1 MSITK
6 AQMLIDLKNNIS
18 EISILP
24 VYIIKS
30 TDFYNDRDR
39 TIDAV
44 IDFAQG
50 KNLIVRSSSVAE
62 DTDAFSNAGKF
73 ESILGVSPSAEEVAS
88 AIDKVYTSY
97 NTSLDEE
104 ILIQPMLEN
113 VIKSGV
119 IFTRDIDTNAEYYV
133 VNYQDGSDTVA
144 VTSGKSNALRTFVS
158 YKHSPYA
165 IADSDMSQLI
175 DVVKLIEEYLRND
188 ALDIE
193 FAVTDEN
200 DIHSIFILQCRPI
213 ARGNKG
219 QKESIDIAP
228 VLNRIYKKAQ
238 KLSAPHPFLLG
249 DTTCFGV
256 MPDWNP
262 AEILGVRPKKL
273 AISLYKELITDSIW
287 AHQRKNYGYRDLT
300 MHPLMISFCGVP
312 YIDTRITFNS
322 FIPAKLNKSIA
333 EKLVNYYIDTL
344 AQYPKYHDK
353 IEFEIVYS
361 CYYLGLPEKL
371 KKLENYGF
379 NRNEISRIEFSLL
392 NLTNR
397 IIDPVEGLYKADIEK
412 IKKLEENYERI
423 ELSDISLVDRIY
435 WLIEECKEYGTL
447 PFAGI
452 ARAGFIAVQFLRSF
466 VDTGIITQDEHDK
479 YMKSLNTINKQMNE
493 DLKNYY
499 AGEMSKDEFI
509 KSYGHIRPGTYDIM
523 SRRYDEA
530 FDEYFSVNFTISTVE
545 KSNGDEAEFRFSDA
559 QLTRIQQELDENG
572 LLISVTDLMDFIKLS
587 IEGRER
593 LKFIFTKSVSRILQ
607 LVEELGKRADI
618 SKEDMAYLDISVVK
632 QLYVDLHT
640 GFISDLFKQ
649 NIESNKVQYERAMR
663 IKLPSIIVKPD
674 DVYTFNLLDEEPNFI
689 TQKSVTSRG
698 TVLSDGTDEIEH
710 RIVFIQSAD
719 PGYDFIFSKGIAGL
733 ITQFGGAN
741 SHMAIRCAE
750 LGIPAVIG
758 VGESRYNEWS
768 GWNMIELDC
777 LKRQVIR
784 IE

>member
-1 MSITK
+1 
-6 AQMLIDLKNNIS
+6 MLIDLKNNIP
-18 EISILP
+18 EINILP
-24 VYIIKS
+24 AQIVKS
-30 TDFYNDRDR
+30 EDFYNDRDR

-62 DTDAFSNAGKF
+62 DTDVFSNAGKF
-73 ESILGVSPSAEEVAS
+73 ESILGVSPTAEEVTS

-97 NTSLDEE
+97 NTNLDEE

-144 VTSGKSNALRTFVS
+144 VTSGESNALRTFVS
-158 YKHSPYA
+158 YKNSPYD

-175 DVVKLIEEYLRND
+175 DAVKLIEEYLHND

-193 FAVTDEN
+193 FAMTDEYGV
-200 DIHSIFILQCRPI
+200 HRIFILQCRPI
-213 ARGNKG
+213 ARGNKE

-228 VLNRIYKKAQ
+228 VLKRIYKKAQ

-249 DTTCFGV
+249 HTTCFGV

-322 FIPAKLNKSIA
+322 FIPAKLNKNIA

-344 AQYPKYHDK
+344 AKYPKYHDK

-371 KKLENYGF
+371 KKLEDHGF
-379 NRNEISRIEFSLL
+379 NGNEIRRIEFSLL
-392 NLTNR
+392 DLTNR
-397 IIDPVEGLYKADIEK
+397 IIDPAEGMYKADIEK
-412 IKKLEENYERI
+412 IRKLEENYERI

-509 KSYGHIRPGTYDIM
+509 ETYGHIRPGTYDIM

-530 FDEYFSVNFTISTVE
+530 FDEYFPVNFTLSTVE

-572 LLISVTDLMDFIKLS
+572 LLITVTDLMDFIKLS

-607 LVEELGKRADI
+607 LVEVLGKRADI

-674 DVYTFNLLDEEPNFI
+674 DVYTFYLLDEEPNFI

-698 TVLSDGTDEIEH
+698 TVLSDGTDEIEY

-719 PGYDFIFSKGIAGL
+719 PGYDFIFSKNIAGL

-768 GWNMIELDC
+768 KWNMIELDC

>member
-1 MSITK
+1 MNVTK
-6 AQMLIDLKNNIS
+6 AQMLINLQQNIPD
-18 EISILP
+18 INILP
-24 VYIIKS
+24 VLVVKS
-30 TDFYNDRDR
+30 ADFYTDRDK
-39 TIDAV
+39 IVESV
-44 IDFAQG
+44 ISFANG
-50 KNLIVRSSSVAE
+50 TKLIVRSSSAAE

-73 ESILGVSPSAEEVAS
+73 KSILNVDTSSTAVSE
-88 AIDKVYTSY
+88 AIETVYHSY
-97 NTSLDEE
+97 NTDIDEE
-104 ILIQPMLEN
+104 ILIQPMLKN

-133 VNYQDGSDTVA
+133 ANYQDGSDTAA
-144 VTSGKSNALRTFVS
+144 VTAGESNSLRTFVS
-158 YKHSPYA
+158 YKHSPYPVT
-165 IADSDMSQLI
+165 DEDMSQLI
-175 DVVKLIEEYLRND
+175 GAVQRIEKYLHND

-193 FAVTDEN
+193 FAVTDEA
-200 DIHSIFILQCRPI
+200 DGHKAYILQCRPI
-213 ARGNKG
+213 AKG
-219 QKESIDIAP
+219 QKELQEDIDIAP
-228 VLNRIYKKAQ
+228 ALNRIYKKAQ

-249 DTTCFGV
+249 HTTCFGV

-262 AEILGVRPKKL
+262 AEILGIRPKKL

-322 FIPAKLNKSIA
+322 FIPAKLNKRIA

-344 AQYPKYHDK
+344 AVYPKYHDK

-371 KKLENYGF
+371 KKLLGFGF
-379 NRNEISRIEFSLL
+379 NENEVTRIEFALL
-392 NLTNR
+392 ELTNR

-423 ELSDISLVDRIY
+423 ENSDISLVDRIY

-452 ARAGFIAVQFLRSF
+452 ARAAFIAVQFLRSF
-466 VDTGIITQDEHDK
+466 MDTGVISQDEHDA
-479 YMKSLNTINKQMNE
+479 YMNSLNTVNKQMNS
-493 DLKNYY
+493 DLHRYY
-499 AGEMSKDEFI
+499 TSSMSRVKFI
-509 KSYGHIRPGTYDIM
+509 ETYGHIRPGTYDIM

-530 FDEYFSVNFTISTVE
+530 FDEYFPSKVAVASGSTAAADEFSFTE
-545 KSNGDEAEFRFSDA
+545 K
-559 QLTRIQQELDENG
+559 QLTHIQQELDENG
-572 LLISVTDLMDFIKLS
+572 LLVSASELLDFIKTS

-607 LVEELGKRADI
+607 LVEQLGKRFEI
-618 SKEDMAYLDISVVK
+618 SKEDMAYIDISVIK
-632 QLYVDLHT
+632 QLYVDLFT
-640 GFISDLFKQ
+640 GNPENLFRE
-649 NIESNKVQYERAMR
+649 NIKNNKEQYECAMR

-674 DVYTFNLLDEEPNFI
+674 DVYTFYLLDEEPNFI
-689 TQKSVTSRG
+689 TQKSVTSQRA
-698 TVLSDGTDEIEH
+698 VLTDSTENIQNH
-710 RIVFIQSAD
+710 IVFIQSAD
-719 PGYDFIFSKGIAGL
+719 PGYDFIFSKNIAGL

-768 GWNMIELDC
+768 KWSMIELDC